1 MFNKFN
7 ISYGKQKF
15 IICII
20 LAALTF
26 AVYWQVN
33 QFDFVNIDDNIYIIE
48 NSHIK
53 SDLSKDAFLWAITTK
68 YGDLW
73 NPLVWL
79 SFMVD
84 YQLYGLHAG
93 GYHVTN
99 LILHI
104 LSTLLLFWLFCR
116 MTGALWKSAFVA
128 AFFALHPLHVESVA
142 WVSERKDVLSAF
154 FWMLTLCFYVYYTEK
169 PAIKRYLL
177 ILVSFVLALLSKPM
191 VITLPVIMILLDY
204 WPLGRF
210 ESQKGNLFL
219 WQLKEKLP
227 FFVLSVVLILVTLH
241 STSEQNTMMKAFS
254 LGSRF
259 ANALVSYVIYLEKT
273 FWPHSMA
280 IFYPFPNSIPFWQ
293 VLVSFLIIILI
304 SVAFIFM
311 AKRMPYLLVGWLWY
325 AVAIAPVSG
334 IIQISIT
341 APYAMADRYHYLPSI
356 GIGIILAWGI
366 PFFFRDQN
374 MRAKILPLTAIPF
387 LIILSVLAW
396 EQCGYWENSSVLW
409 SHALKVTKNS
419 FMAHGN
425 LGVAALAKG
434 NHNDALVHLNEA
446 LRLKPDH
453 MLLYLNRGGAYAEL
467 NQYQSAFSDFNKVIM
482 NMPNYA
488 DAYNCRGV
496 VFSKVGQYQNA
507 LKDFNTSIRLKPDNA
522 AIYNYRGT
530 AYAKLGQYQLAISDF
545 EKTSD
550 LDPNFLES
558 YMNLAALYGKSNQYH
573 NVIKNLSEV
582 IRLQPDNALIYF
594 NRGFA
599 YAKIG
604 QYQAAIYDLNE
615 AIRRKENYP
624 DAYNIRAGAYL
635 NQRNFMDGCR
645 DAKKA
650 CELGNC
656 STLQAAGKKG
666 LCR

>member
-7 ISYGKQKF
+7 ISSGKQKF

-20 LAALTF
+20 LTALTF

-53 SDLSKDAFLWAITTK
+53 SELNKDALLWAVTTK

-84 YQLYGLHAG
+84 YQLYGLKAG

-104 LSTLLLFWLFCR
+104 LSTLLLFWLFHR
-116 MTGALWKSAFVA
+116 MTGAVWKSAFVA

-169 PAIKRYLL
+169 PAVKRYVFVLF
-177 ILVSFVLALLSKPM
+177 SFVLALMSKPM
-191 VITLPVIMILLDY
+191 VITLPLIMILLDY
-204 WPLGRF
+204 WPLKRF
-210 ESQKGNLFL
+210 ESHKSNLFL
-219 WQLKEKLP
+219 WQLKEKMP
-227 FFVLSVVLILVTLH
+227 FFILSTALVLITIY
-241 STSEQNTMMKAFS
+241 STSEQKSIMKAFS
-254 LGSRF
+254 FSSRL
-259 ANALVSYVIYLEKT
+259 ANAIVSYVIYLEKT
-273 FWPHSMA
+273 FWPHNMA

-293 VLVSFLIIILI
+293 VSGSFLIIILI
-304 SVAFIFM
+304 SLAFIVM

-325 AVAIAPVSG
+325 AIAIAPVSG
-334 IIQISIT
+334 IIQISLT

-356 GIGIILAWGI
+356 GIGIILAWGV
-366 PFFFRDQN
+366 PFFFRNQN
-374 MRAKILPLTAIPF
+374 IRTKLFPLAVIIF
-387 LIILSVLAW
+387 IFILSLLTW
-396 EQCGYWENSSVLW
+396 KQCGYWGDSIKLW
-409 SHALKVTKNS
+409 SHALKVTKNN

-425 LGVAALAKG
+425 LGVALLSKG
-434 NHNDALVHLNEA
+434 KNKDALVHLNEA

-467 NQYQSAFSDFNKVIM
+467 GQYQSAFADFDKVIM
-482 NMPNYA
+482 IMPDYA

-496 VFSKVGQYQNA
+496 VFSKIGQYQNA
-507 LKDFNTSIRLKPDNA
+507 LKDFNTSVRLKPDNT

-530 AYAKLGQYQLAISDF
+530 AYAKLGQYQLAMNDF
-545 EKTSD
+545 KKATN
-550 LDPNFLES
+550 LDRDFLES
-558 YMNLAALYGKSNQYH
+558 YINLAALYGKLNQYH

-582 IRLQPDNALIYF
+582 IRLQPDNALFYF

-604 QYQAAIYDLNE
+604 QYQSAIQDMDK
-615 AIRRKENYP
+615 AILRKENYA
-624 DAYNIRAGAYL
+624 DAYNIKAAAYL
-635 NQRNFMDGCR
+635 NRRNFIDGCR

-656 STLQAAGKKG
+656 STLEVAANKG